1 MESQKSHNNNKN
13 EIKKAIQLIS
23 KLEGKKLTIEVKRL
37 IKLLSNLTKDKIID
51 IKFKEPIVELLF
63 GGLLKIPDK
72 KRELY
77 KQCLSLFLKVTHPKV
92 QEAIRKKEIVNN
104 L

>member
-37 IKLLSNLTKDKIID
+37 IKL
-51 IKFKEPIVELLF
+51 FLLF
-63 GGLLKIPDK
+63 NLLMISPLVFCKFNSKFVYNYIIS
-72 KRELY
+72 Y
-77 KQCLSLFLKVTHPKV
+77 
-92 QEAIRKKEIVNN
+92 
-104 L
+104 